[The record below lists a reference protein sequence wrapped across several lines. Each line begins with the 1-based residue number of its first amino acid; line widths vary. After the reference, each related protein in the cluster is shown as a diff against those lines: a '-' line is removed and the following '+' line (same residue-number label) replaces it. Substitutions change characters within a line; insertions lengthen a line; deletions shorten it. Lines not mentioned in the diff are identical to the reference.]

1 MPNSRRGLVL
11 LLIAVLMIGG
21 ATWLT
26 WRFEQQ
32 ANSLRADADRLSR
45 QYSALEVAIADLR
58 AAQAGYVA
66 IGQGSDFWM
75 QRVDELTLQLEQLLG
90 ERRRVAAAGAETP
103 LASALTL
110 VEALRT
116 SDARARRYVGN
127 DQRLMASDVVY
138 VESLDIL
145 NRINTEVTTAR
156 EVDMSASST
165 AALTI
170 RRNQAAAAAGLAL
183 VLLVLLVVAARPA
196 GADAVDTAGVSIA
209 PAPDVPARS
218 TTVPAQPPVTP
229 AAAPVALDAAAD
241 VCVDIARLLDG
252 RDLPGILTRAAG
264 ALQARGLVLWVINES
279 ADSLRPTLAHGYSE
293 RTMQKLGTLAVTAD
307 NVTALACRSL
317 QPQSLPGA
325 LAVPLI
331 GTSGC
336 VGVLAAEVSAAN
348 STTLP
353 IARLIAAQLASVITP
368 LPVAGAAA
376 DTPAES
382 AAGGL

>member
-26 WRFEQQ
+26 WQFEQQ
-32 ANSLRADADRLSR
+32 ANGLRADADRLSR
-45 QYSALEVAIADLR
+45 QYSALEVTIADLR
-58 AAQAGYVA
+58 TAQAGYVA

-90 ERRRVAAAGAETP
+90 ERRRVAAAGADAP
-103 LASALTL
+103 LESALSL

-145 NRINTEVTTAR
+145 NRINTEVTTGR
-156 EVDMSASST
+156 EVDMSASAT
-165 AALTI
+165 AAFTV

-183 VLLVLLVVAARPA
+183 ILLILLIMAARSA
-196 GADAVDTAGVSIA
+196 NTEATDAAGVSVA
-209 PAPDVPARS
+209 PAPDMPA
-218 TTVPAQPPVTP
+218 PASLPAPSPVMP
-229 AAAPVALDAAAD
+229 AAVPVNLNATAD

-264 ALQARGLVLWVINES
+264 ALQARGLVLWVINQS

-293 RTMQKLGTLAVTAD
+293 RTMQKLGTLAVSAD

-317 QPQSLPGA
+317 QPQSVPGA

-331 GTSGC
+331 GTNGC
-336 VGVLAAEVSAAN
+336 VGVLAAEVSD
-348 STTLP
+348 SDVTTLP
-353 IARLIAAQLASVITP
+353 VARLIAAQLASVITP
-368 LPVAGAAA
+368 LPAA
-376 DTPAES
+376 DAATDSPAES
-382 AAGGL
+382 AAAGQ